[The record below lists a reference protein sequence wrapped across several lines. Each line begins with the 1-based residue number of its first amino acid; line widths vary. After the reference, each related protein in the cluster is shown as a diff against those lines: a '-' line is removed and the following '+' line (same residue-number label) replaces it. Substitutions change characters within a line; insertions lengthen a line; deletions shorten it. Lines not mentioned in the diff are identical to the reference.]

1 MNVSTVDGDSLVVL
15 KRLIAETGTAQI
27 LRLVADLARQHAE
40 DLLKRGARA
49 EAARF
54 AREAKILAQSS
65 DALID

>member
-15 KRLIAETGTAQI
+15 KRLIAGTGTAQI

-40 DLLKRGARA
+40 DLLKRGSRA

-54 AREAKILAQSS
+54 AREAKILAQTS

>member
-49 EAARF
+49 EAARL